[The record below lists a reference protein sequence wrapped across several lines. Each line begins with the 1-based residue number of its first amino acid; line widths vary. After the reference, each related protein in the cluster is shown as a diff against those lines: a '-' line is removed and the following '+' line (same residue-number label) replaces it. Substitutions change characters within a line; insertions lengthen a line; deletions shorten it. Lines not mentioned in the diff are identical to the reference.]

1 MNKNQNNEL
10 ISEIAL
16 RLADVQY
23 KDFEYNVYEQAL
35 LRADRMIAKKYQ
47 VITKMYS
54 AVLEEQKEVILNL
67 DNFKAEYL
75 VAVDDKP
82 LVKVTHRI
90 EDLMEYCYYLEVLD
104 DKLRFAYKL
113 SNTIDLADESTTSD
127 SKHDVVILYT
137 VIPDSEDYTDNNYV
151 IDNKYDE
158 ERILHAME
166 YLAKIG
172 VAKFSG
178 DKKAKYIDILK
189 MVTRNDDY
197 DKRVIK
203 DNAWISVRPFHYI

>member
-1 MNKNQNNEL
+1 VNKNQNNEL